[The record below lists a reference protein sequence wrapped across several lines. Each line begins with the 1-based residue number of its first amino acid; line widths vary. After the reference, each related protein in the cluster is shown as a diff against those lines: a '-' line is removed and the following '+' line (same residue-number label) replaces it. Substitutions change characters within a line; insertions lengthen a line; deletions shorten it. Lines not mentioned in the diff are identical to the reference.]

1 MRNTLVI
8 WLAVVMFIIPLF
20 WLKTAAAAEA
30 PQLGPLV
37 GEGSPLKQGEKIA
50 FLGDSITAA
59 GARPSGYCRLIAN
72 AIAEKHPDLG
82 VEIVYAGIS
91 GHKVPNLQERLD
103 RDVLSKKPTVVF
115 IYIGINDVW
124 HSIRGQGTPKDK
136 YEAGLRELI
145 ARIEKAGATVV
156 LATPSVIGEKTDGS
170 NPLDPMLEQ
179 YAAISRRVAKDT
191 GTTLCDLH
199 VAFLD
204 YLKQHNPEN
213 KAKGVLTGD
222 GVHLNPEGNR
232 FVAEQAAAAIA
243 AALKKR

>member
-1 MRNTLVI
+1 MRSTLVI
-8 WLAVVMFIIPLF
+8 WLAAITFIFPF
-20 WLKTAAAAEA
+20 SWLRTAAAAEA
-30 PQLGPLV
+30 PDLTPLA
-37 GEGSPLKQGEKIA
+37 GEDSPLKQGEWIA

-59 GARPSGYCRLIAN
+59 GKGAGGYCRLIDE

-82 VEIVYAGIS
+82 VQIIYAGIS
-91 GHKVPNLQERLD
+91 GHKVPDLQKRLD
-103 RDVLSKKPTVVF
+103 RDVLSKDPTVVF

-170 NPLDPMLEQ
+170 NPLDPMLEE
-179 YAAISRRVAKDT
+179 YAAVSRRVAKET
-191 GTTLCDLH
+191 GTTLCDLR

-204 YLKQHNPEN
+204 YLKEHNPEN

-222 GVHLNPEGNR
+222 GVHLNPQGNR

>member
-1 MRNTLVI
+1 MRDTLVL
-8 WLAVVMFIIPLF
+8 WLAAVTLILPAF

-30 PQLGPLV
+30 PDLTPLV
-37 GEGSPLKQGEKIA
+37 GEDSPLKQGEKIA
-50 FLGDSITAA
+50 FLGDSITQA
-59 GARPSGYCRLIAN
+59 GKGPGGYCRLIDE
-72 AIAEKHPDLG
+72 AIAEKHPKPG
-82 VEIVYAGIS
+82 VEIIYAGIS
-91 GHKVPNLQERLD
+91 GHKVPDLQKRLD

-124 HSIRGQGTPKDK
+124 HSIRGRGTPKDE

-145 ARIEKAGATVV
+145 DRIKKAGATVV

-170 NPLDPMLEQ
+170 NPLDPMLEE
-179 YAAISRRVAKDT
+179 YAAVSRRVAKDT
-191 GTTLCDLH
+191 GTTLCDLR

-204 YLKQHNPEN
+204 YLKAHNPEN
-213 KAKGVLTGD
+213 KEKGVLTGD